1 MDLNLELDGDYFRET
16 GFDLCGHILDL
27 LTVNAAVLL
36 IGENVTNLMLMP
48 SVSSYI
54 RHKDFLRSFVC
65 PDIFKICWPFHDF
78 LVFLSMFFRVFPFC
92 VFGFLFYFLR
102 FLRLLDFLELF

>member
-65 PDIFKICWPFHDF
+65 PDFSSVTLRPPPLDSETGWTGE
-78 LVFLSMFFRVFPFC
+78 LWSNR
-92 VFGFLFYFLR
+92 GFLI
-102 FLRLLDFLELF
+102 LEN

>member
-65 PDIFKICWPFHDF
+65 PDFSS
-78 LVFLSMFFRVFPFC
+78 VT
-92 VFGFLFYFLR
+92 LR
-102 FLRLLDFLELF
+102 PPPWILKQAGLESSGRIVDS